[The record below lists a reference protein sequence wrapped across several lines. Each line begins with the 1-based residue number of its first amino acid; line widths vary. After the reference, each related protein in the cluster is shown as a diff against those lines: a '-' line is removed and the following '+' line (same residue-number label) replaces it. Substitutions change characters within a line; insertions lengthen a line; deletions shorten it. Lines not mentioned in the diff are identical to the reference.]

1 MLIVMNCSYILGER
15 ELVDVRTF
23 SAYFFFLLP
32 ASVVLH
38 LVLHLQ
44 LQLKNV
50 NAQQFSC
57 ENVCIH
63 NTPLYMNLRADES

>member
-23 SAYFFFLLP
+23 SAYFFLLP

-38 LVLHLQ
+38 LVPAAPTEERECTTVFL
-44 LQLKNV
+44 
-50 NAQQFSC
+50 
-57 ENVCIH
+57 
-63 NTPLYMNLRADES
+63 